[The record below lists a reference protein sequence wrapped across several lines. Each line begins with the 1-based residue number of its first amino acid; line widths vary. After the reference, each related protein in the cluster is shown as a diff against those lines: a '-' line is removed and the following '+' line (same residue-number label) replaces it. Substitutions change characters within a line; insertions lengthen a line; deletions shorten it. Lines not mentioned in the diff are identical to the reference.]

1 MNERNPIANMEPIIA
16 LYPKIGFLEFVA
28 IIFDDNPN
36 AGRRTIY
43 TPVCSKTKTNA
54 DITKETLHDSQA
66 FTLYNDI

>member
-28 IIFDDNPN
+28 IISDDNPN

-43 TPVCSKTKTNA
+43 TSGCPKTKTNA
-54 DITKETLHDSQA
+54 DITKETPHDSQA
-66 FTLYNDI
+66 FHLEQ